1 MSQLKKCSNC
11 STENRPEAKFCKH
24 CGQAMPVED
33 KFDGFFGKKNL
44 EPLFDQFEGRAA
56 VAAKLR
62 LMGGKAKV
70 GMDSLILGDAG
81 TGKKF
86 VADKLFEI
94 LQREKLT
101 EEATPTVLDAAD
113 MNKWME
119 AFDTNINKI
128 SNGVLVITNAQKL
141 VPGAYATSVGTL
153 DKLFARMKSSS
164 SSLPTVILCGI
175 RKGMEKFLEGNPDIA
190 SLFEFRFDL
199 SPMTEQDICDLCID
213 QLNEIFH
220 ISISDDAVSRLLKHL
235 EWLNREGEGTYG
247 NGHVADALAQ
257 ELAVNA
263 VSCGRTSVAPEDIKG
278 QVFEPRTEAEIWKE
292 LEGFIGLENVKKE
305 IHAIIDSIRE
315 AEQTGEKM
323 KIEDHY
329 VFTGNPGTGKT
340 TIARIFAD
348 ILGALGILPKG
359 QFVEV
364 AGKDLIADV
373 VGGSE
378 RNVQDAVDKA
388 MGGVL
393 FIDEAYG
400 LDQGEFGKAAIDK
413 LLPIVE
419 NRRGEF
425 VCILAGYS
433 REMRDFMKANSGL
446 ESRFNKV
453 IDFPDYDASELEKI
467 FRIMAAKKGYA
478 LDAGADAGLHIEME
492 KMYNRRSENF
502 GNARDVRNFLAA
514 AEQRRRERIREG
526 GDTFAAGTKT
536 LVLTDIAGKDA
547 NEEVSVKDVMAEL
560 DALTG
565 LDGVKASIRRLAA
578 SVNRELKLAQAE
590 GRTPDVSVG
599 HYLFLG
605 NPGTG
610 KTTVARL
617 MGKMLHAMKLL
628 PRPDV
633 TEVLRDDLVAGYMG
647 QTAQQTKEA
656 VMDAMGGVLF
666 IDEAYSLSSGS
677 NDNFGQ
683 ECINTLVPLLE
694 NYKGKFVCIAA
705 GYSREMQD
713 FLDANSGLKSRFRNR
728 IDFEDYTP
736 DQMLEIF
743 EGMCRKQ
750 GLILPEESRKAVERK
765 LQQIYDSR
773 QWDFANAREVRNLMD
788 DIKNNMAIRQFEE
801 DCSDLQELK
810 TIRPEDVI

>member
-1 MSQLKKCSNC
+1 MNQSRTCSNC
-11 STENRPEAKFCKH
+11 NTENRPEARFCKH
-24 CGQAMPVED
+24 CGQALPVED
-33 KFDGFFGKKNL
+33 RYEGFFGKKDL

-62 LMGGKAKV
+62 QLGGNAKI
-70 GMDSLILGDAG
+70 GMDTLVLGDAG

-94 LQREKLT
+94 LRREKLIDD
-101 EEATPTVLDAAD
+101 AAPTVVDAAG
-113 MNKWME
+113 MSKWME
-119 AFDTNINKI
+119 AFDMNFSKI

-141 VPGAYATSVGTL
+141 VPGAYAASVGTL
-153 DKLFARMKSSS
+153 DKLFARMKSSPS
-164 SSLPTVILCGI
+164 STPTVILCGL
-175 RKGMEKFLEGNPDIA
+175 RKGMETFLAGNPDIA
-190 SLFEFRFDL
+190 ALFEFRFDL
-199 SPMTEQDICDLCID
+199 NPFTEDGICSLCSYKLKED
-213 QLNEIFH
+213 FH
-220 ISISDDAVSRLLKHL
+220 LGISGEASEKLLKHL
-235 EWLNREGEGTYG
+235 VWMNREGEGTYG
-247 NGHVADALAQ
+247 NGHVAEALAQ

-263 VSCGRTSVAPEDIKG
+263 VSSGRNVVEPADITGK
-278 QVFEPRTEAEIWKE
+278 VFEPRSEAEIWKE
-292 LEGFIGLENVKKE
+292 LDGFIGLENVKKE

-315 AEQTGEKM
+315 AELTGGGM
-323 KIEDHY
+323 KVEDHY

-340 TIARIFAD
+340 TVARIFAD
-348 ILGALGILPKG
+348 ILGALGVLPKG

-378 RNVQDAVDKA
+378 RNVQDAIDKA

-400 LDQGEFGKAAIDK
+400 LERGEFGKAAIDK
-413 LLPIVE
+413 LLPVVE

-467 FRIMAAKKGYA
+467 FRMMAAKKGYV
-478 LDAGADAGLHIEME
+478 LDAEADSNLHIEME
-492 KMYNRRSENF
+492 KMYNRRSDNF
-502 GNARDVRNFLAA
+502 GNARDVRNFLAS
-514 AEQRRRERIREG
+514 AEQRRRERLRGNI
-526 GDTFAAGTKT
+526 DVIAAGTKT
-536 LVLTDIAGKDA
+536 LVHSDIAGNDA
-547 NEEVSVKDVMAEL
+547 GKEVSVKEVMAEL

-617 MGKMLHAMKLL
+617 MGKILHAMKLL

-647 QTAQQTKEA
+647 QTAQQTKDV

-666 IDEAYSLSSGS
+666 IDEAYSLCSGP
-677 NDNFGQ
+677 NDSFGQ

-728 IDFEDYTP
+728 IDFEDYDP
-736 DQMLEIF
+736 EQMLEIF

-750 GLILPEESRKAVERK
+750 GLILPEESREAVGRR

-773 QWDFANAREVRNLMD
+773 EWDFANAREVRNLMD
-788 DIKNNMAIRQFEE
+788 DIKNNMAIRQFDE

-810 TIRPEDVI
+810 TIKPEDVI

>member
-1 MSQLKKCSNC
+1 MTQLKKCNNC
-11 STENRPEAKFCKH
+11 NTGNRPEAKFCKH
-24 CGQAMPVED
+24 CGQALPVEIR
-33 KFDGFFGKKNL
+33 FEGFSGKKNIEPML
-44 EPLFDQFEGRAA
+44 EKFEGRSA

-62 LMGGKAKV
+62 QLGGKARV
-70 GMDSLILGDAG
+70 GMDALVLGDAG

-86 VADKLFEI
+86 VADYLFGI
-94 LQREKLT
+94 LQRHRLCS
-101 EEATPTVLDAAD
+101 EAKPTVLDAAEVG
-113 MNKWME
+113 KWME
-119 AFDTNINKI
+119 AFDTNVEKI
-128 SNGVLVITNAQKL
+128 SGGVLIITNAQKL
-141 VPGAYATSVGTL
+141 VPGKYATSVGQL
-153 DKLFARMKSSS
+153 DRLFARMKSAAGT
-164 SSLPTVILCGI
+164 LPTIIICGL
-175 RKGMEKFLEGNPDIA
+175 RKGMDAFLANNPDIA

-199 SPMTEQDICDLCID
+199 SPLSEQDICDICCRKLKED
-213 QLNEIFH
+213 FH
-220 ISISDDAVSRLLKHL
+220 MGISQDASAKILKHII
-235 EWLNREGEGTYG
+235 WLNREGEGTTG
-247 NGHVADALAQ
+247 NGHLAATLAQ

-263 VSCGRTSVAPEDIKG
+263 VSCDRKAVEPEDVKG
-278 QVFEPRTEAEIWKE
+278 KVFEPRSEAEIWKE
-292 LEGFIGLENVKKE
+292 LDAFVGLENVKKE
-305 IHAIIDSIRE
+305 IHSIIDSIRE
-315 AEQTGEKM
+315 AELTGEQM

-388 MGGVL
+388 MGGIL

-400 LDQGEFGKAAIDK
+400 LNQGEFGQAAIDK

-419 NRRGEF
+419 NRRGKF

-467 FRIMAAKKGYA
+467 FRMMAANKGYS
-478 LDAGADAGLHIEME
+478 LDADADSNLHIEME

-502 GNARDVRNFLAA
+502 GNARDVRNFLSA
-514 AEQRRRERIREG
+514 AEQRRRERIRENG
-526 GDTFAAGTKT
+526 GTFAAGTKT
-536 LVLTDIAGKDA
+536 LVYSDIAGKEA
-547 NEEVSVKDVMAEL
+547 NKEVSVKDVMAEL

-599 HYLFLG
+599 HFLFLG

-647 QTAQQTKEA
+647 QTARQTKDA

-666 IDEAYSLSSGS
+666 IDEAYSLCSGS
-677 NDNFGQ
+677 NDSFGQ

-728 IDFEDYTP
+728 IDFEDYSP
-736 DQMLEIF
+736 EQMLGIF
-743 EGMCRKQ
+743 DGMCRKQ
-750 GLILPEESRKAVERK
+750 ELILPEESRKAVERK

-801 DCSDLQELK
+801 ECSDLQELK

>member
-1 MSQLKKCSNC
+1 MKQSKKCNNC
-11 STENRPEAKFCKH
+11 SAENRPEAKFCKH
-24 CGQAMPVED
+24 CGNALPVED
-33 KFDGFFGKKNL
+33 RFEGFFGKKNL

-56 VAAKLR
+56 VAAKLHQ
-62 LMGGKAKV
+62 MGGSTKI

-81 TGKKF
+81 TGKRL
-86 VADKLFEI
+86 VADQLFEI
-94 LQREKLT
+94 LLREKLT
-101 EEATPTVLDAAD
+101 DDVAPTVVDAAD
-113 MNKWME
+113 MGKWMG
-119 AFDTNINKI
+119 AFDTNISKI

-141 VPGAYATSVGTL
+141 VPGEYSTSVGTL
-153 DKLFARMKSSS
+153 DKLFARMKSS
-164 SSLPTVILCGI
+164 PTSTPVVILCGI
-175 RKGMEKFLEGNPDIA
+175 TKGLEKFLAGNPDIA
-190 SLFEFRFDL
+190 SLFEFRFNL
-199 SPMTEQDICDLCID
+199 CPMTEQDICGLCIKK
-213 QLNEIFH
+213 LKETFRVG
-220 ISISDDAVSRLLKHL
+220 ISDEAVARLLKHL

-257 ELAVNA
+257 ELAVSA
-263 VSCGRTSVAPEDIKG
+263 VSCGRVSVAPEDIKG
-278 QVFEPRTEAEIWKE
+278 KVFEPRSEAEIWKE

-305 IHAIIDSIRE
+305 IHSIIDSIRE
-315 AEQTGEKM
+315 AELTGEKM

-340 TIARIFAD
+340 TVARIFAD

-364 AGKDLIADV
+364 AGKDLIADI

-388 MGGVL
+388 MGGIL

-400 LDQGEFGKAAIDK
+400 LNQGEFGQAAIDK

-467 FRIMAAKKGYA
+467 FRMMAANKGYS
-478 LDAGADAGLHIEME
+478 LDADADVNLHIEME

-502 GNARDVRNFLAA
+502 GNARDVRNFLSL
-514 AEQRRRERIREG
+514 AEQRRRERIREN
-526 GDTFAAGTKT
+526 GDTFATGTKT
-536 LVLTDIAGKDA
+536 LVYSDIAGKDA
-547 NEEVSVKDVMAEL
+547 NKEVSVKDVMAEL

-565 LDGVKASIRRLAA
+565 LDDVKASIRRLAA

-590 GRTPDVSVG
+590 GRTPDVNVG

-647 QTAQQTKEA
+647 QTAQRTKEA
-656 VMDAMGGVLF
+656 VMGAMGGVLF

-677 NDNFGQ
+677 NDTFGQ

-694 NYKGKFVCIAA
+694 NYKGNFVCIAA
-705 GYSREMQD
+705 GYRREMQD
-713 FLDANSGLKSRFRNR
+713 FLDANSGLKSRFLNH
-728 IDFEDYTP
+728 IDFEDYNP
-736 DQMLEIF
+736 EQMLGIF

-750 GLILPEESRKAVERK
+750 ELILPEESRDAVERK
-765 LQQIYDSR
+765 LQQIYDNR
-773 QWDFANAREVRNLMD
+773 GLDFANAREVRNLMD
-788 DIKNNMAIRQFEE
+788 DIKNNMAIRQFDEN
-801 DCSDLQELK
+801 CSDLQELK

>member
-1 MSQLKKCSNC
+1 MKQSKKCSSC

-24 CGQAMPVED
+24 CGLALPVED
-33 KFDGFFGKKNL
+33 RCEGFFGKKNL
-44 EPLFDQFEGRAA
+44 EPLFEQFEGRAA
-56 VAAKLR
+56 VAAKLLR
-62 LMGGKAKV
+62 MGGKAKV
-70 GMDSLILGDAG
+70 GMDSLVLGDAG
-81 TGKKF
+81 TGKRF
-86 VADKLFEI
+86 VADKLFGI
-94 LQREKLT
+94 LQREKLVEDT
-101 EEATPTVLDAAD
+101 APTVLDAAE
-113 MNKWME
+113 MGKWME
-119 AFDTNINKI
+119 AFDTNISKI
-128 SNGVLVITNAQKL
+128 AGGVLVVTNAQKL
-141 VPGAYATSVGTL
+141 VPGEYAASVGTL
-153 DKLFARMKSSS
+153 DKLFARMKSFPSS
-164 SSLPTVILCGI
+164 TPTVILCGI
-175 RKGMEKFLEGNPDIA
+175 RKGMERFLAGNPDIA

-199 SPMTEQDICDLCID
+199 SPLAEEEICSLCSHK
-213 QLNEIFH
+213 LKENFRLG
-220 ISISDDAVSRLLKHL
+220 ISAEASGKLLKHL
-235 EWLNREGEGTYG
+235 VWMNREGEGTYG
-247 NGHVADALAQ
+247 NGHVAEALAQ

-263 VSCGRTSVAPEDIKG
+263 VSCGRTSVEPEDIKG
-278 QVFEPRTEAEIWKE
+278 KVFEPRPEAEIWKE
-292 LEGFIGLENVKKE
+292 LDGFVGLENVKKE
-305 IHAIIDSIRE
+305 IHAIIDGIRE
-315 AEQTGEKM
+315 AEQTGDRM

-340 TIARIFAD
+340 TVARIFAD

-400 LDQGEFGKAAIDK
+400 LNQGEFGQAAIDK

-453 IDFPDYDASELEKI
+453 IDFPDYDASELETI
-467 FRIMAAKKGYA
+467 FRKMAAGKGYS
-478 LDAGADAGLHIEME
+478 LDAGADANLHIEME

-502 GNARDVRNFLAA
+502 GNARDVRNLLAA

-526 GDTFAAGTKT
+526 GETFAAGAKT
-536 LVLTDIAGKDA
+536 LAYTDIAGKDA
-547 NEEVSVKDVMAEL
+547 DKEVSVKDVMAEL

-565 LDGVKASIRRLAA
+565 LDGVKASMRRLAA

-599 HYLFLG
+599 HFLFLG

-647 QTAQQTKEA
+647 QTARQTKDA

-666 IDEAYSLSSGS
+666 IDEAYSLCSGS
-677 NDNFGQ
+677 NDAFGQ

-728 IDFEDYTP
+728 IDFEDYNP
-736 DQMLEIF
+736 EQMLEIF
-743 EGMCRKQ
+743 KGMCSRQ
-750 GLILPEESRKAVERK
+750 GLILPEESREAVAHR
-765 LQQIYDSR
+765 LQQIYDNKG
-773 QWDFANAREVRNLMD
+773 WDFANAREVRNLMD
-788 DIKNNMAIRQFEE
+788 DIKNNMALRQFDE
-801 DCSDLQELK
+801 DCGDLQELK

>member
-1 MSQLKKCSNC
+1 MKKCSNC
-11 STENRPEAKFCKH
+11 STENRPEARFCKH
-24 CGQAMPVED
+24 CGQALPVED
-33 KFDGFFGKKNL
+33 KFEGFFAKKNL
-44 EPLFDQFEGRAA
+44 EPLFEQFEGRAA
-56 VAAKLR
+56 VAAKLLR
-62 LMGGKAKV
+62 MGGNAKV

-86 VADKLFEI
+86 VAGRLLQI
-94 LQREKLT
+94 LQREKLV
-101 EEATPTVLDAAD
+101 EDAAPTLLDAAD
-113 MNKWME
+113 VGKWME
-119 AFDTNINKI
+119 AFDSNLNKI
-128 SNGVLVITNAQKL
+128 SNGVLVVTNAQKL
-141 VPGAYATSVGTL
+141 VPGAYAASVGML
-153 DKLFARMKSSS
+153 DKLFARMKSPHASM
-164 SSLPTVILCGI
+164 PTVILCGI
-175 RKGMEKFLEGNPDIA
+175 RKGMEEFLAENPDIA
-190 SLFEFRFDL
+190 SLFEFRFNL
-199 SPMTEQDICDLCID
+199 NPMTELDICNLCSNMLKD
-213 QLNEIFH
+213 VFH
-220 ISISDDAVSRLLKHL
+220 IGISEEAASKLLKHL
-235 EWLNREGEGTYG
+235 EWMNREGEGTFG
-247 NGHVADALAQ
+247 NGHVAEALAQ

-263 VSCGRTSVAPEDIKG
+263 VSCGRMSVDPEDIKG
-278 QVFEPRTEAEIWKE
+278 KVFEPRSEADIWKD
-292 LEGFIGLENVKKE
+292 LEGFVGLENVKKE

-315 AEQTGEKM
+315 AELVRDRM

-378 RNVQDAVDKA
+378 RNVQDAIDKA

-400 LDQGEFGKAAIDK
+400 LNQGEFGQAAIDK

-453 IDFPDYDASELEKI
+453 IDFPDYDASELEEI
-467 FRIMAAKKGYA
+467 FRIMAAGKGYS
-478 LDAGADAGLHIEME
+478 LDEEADACLHVEME
-492 KMYNRRSENF
+492 KMYNRRSDNF
-502 GNARDVRNFLAA
+502 GNARDVRNFLSR
-514 AEQRRRERIREG
+514 AEQRRRERMREN
-526 GDTFAAGTKT
+526 GDFAAAGTKV
-536 LVLTDIAGKDA
+536 LVYADIAGKDA
-547 NEEVSVKDVMAEL
+547 DKEVSVKDVMAEL

-565 LDGVKASIRRLAA
+565 LKGVKADIRKLVA
-578 SVNRELKLAQAE
+578 SVNREMKLAQAE

-647 QTAQQTKEA
+647 QTAQQTKDA

-666 IDEAYSLSSGS
+666 IDEAYSLCSGP
-677 NDNFGQ
+677 NDAYGQ

-694 NYKGKFVCIAA
+694 NYKGKFVCVAA
-705 GYSREMQD
+705 GYSREMQN
-713 FLDANSGLKSRFRNR
+713 FLNANSGLKSRFRNR
-728 IDFEDYTP
+728 IDFEDYNP
-736 DQMLEIF
+736 EQMLEIF

-750 GLILPEESRKAVERK
+750 GLILPEESREAVAHR
-765 LQQIYDSR
+765 LQQIYDNKG
-773 QWDFANAREVRNLMD
+773 WDFANVREVRNLMD